1 MSIHTVVEL
10 FQSGPK
16 WSTDRPTDITAPEAY
31 WITKAMTEG
40 VNFIMAGIYFLL
52 ITRYLW
58 LNVSLT
64 LRGCCIV
71 QKNI

>member
-31 WITKAMTEG
+31 WMTKAMTEG

-52 ITRYLW
+52 ITGCLW
-58 LNVSLT
+58 LECQFDIERMLY
-64 LRGCCIV
+64 CAI
-71 QKNI
+71 K